1 VNPRPSI
8 SVVIPVYNGSYY
20 LERCIADLRAHFV
33 KRGIPYELLIAEDGS
48 TDGSKALCRELRA
61 RYPELTI
68 VQAEERLGRGES
80 LRRAIR
86 AATGDVV
93 LYTDVDMAT
102 DIRYLDPLIE
112 HVTNGDDIA
121 TGSRYLHGSI
131 ARRRLPRLIASRAY
145 NRMVRLLLDSHVTDH
160 QCGFKA
166 FKRQSILELLP
177 YVKSGDWFWDT
188 EILVRAQL
196 RGFRVAEIPV
206 EWAESPADRSTVKLA
221 SDSIRFFLEVLR
233 LRSELNLH

>member
-1 VNPRPSI
+1 MSSQPKI

-20 LERCIADLRAHFV
+20 LESCVMDLRAHFAE
-33 KRGIPYELLIAEDGS
+33 RSIPYELLIAEDGS
-48 TDGSKALCRELRA
+48 TDGSKALCRELQA
-61 RYPELTI
+61 RYPELTLI
-68 VQAEERLGRGES
+68 QTEERLGRGES

-86 AATGDVV
+86 ASTGDVV
-93 LYTDVDMAT
+93 LYMDVDMAT

-121 TGSRYLHGSI
+121 TGSRYLPGSF
-131 ARRRLPRLIASRAY
+131 AKRSLPRLIASHAY

-166 FKRQSILELLP
+166 FKRESILQLLP
-177 YVKSGDWFWDT
+177 QVKAEDWFWDT
-188 EILVRAQL
+188 EILVQAQL
-196 RGFRVAEIPV
+196 GGFRVAEIPI

-221 SDSIRFFLEVLR
+221 SDSFRFFFQVLR
-233 LRSELNLH
+233 LRAELNLN

>member
-1 VNPRPSI
+1 MSLQPKI
-8 SVVIPVYNGSYY
+8 SVVIPVYNGSFY
-20 LERCIADLRAHFV
+20 LESCVIDLRAHFTE
-33 KRGIPYELLIAEDGS
+33 RGIPYELLIAEDGS

-61 RYPELTI
+61 RYPELTLI
-68 VQAEERLGRGES
+68 QAEERLGRGES

-102 DIRYLDPLIE
+102 DIRHLDALIE
-112 HVTNGDDIA
+112 HVSNGDDIA
-121 TGSRYLHGSI
+121 TGSRYLQGSL
-131 ARRRLPRLIASRAY
+131 AKRSLPRLIASRAY
-145 NRMVRLLLDSHVTDH
+145 NRMVRLLLNSHVRDH

-166 FKRQSILELLP
+166 FKRDSILELLP
-177 YVKSGDWFWDT
+177 QVKAGDWFWDT

-196 RGFRVAEIPV
+196 GGFRVAEIPV

-221 SDSIRFFLEVLR
+221 SDSFRFFFEVLR
-233 LRSELNLH
+233 LRSELNLN